1 VAVTWRVTVG
11 VGLAVAFPVADG
23 VAVGR
28 WVGAAVAVR
37 VGVAVRVAVAV
48 DVALALDVGLSVAEL
63 LPVLPDDGEG
73 VRLAPSEAVPVVTC
87 GLGVKTDGVEE
98 GDPLLQAATA
108 IARTAAPAAAR
119 PTRSNIAGVTT
130 GPVTAGMV
138 TAGRVSVSGVP
149 CARVGAGRVGAGRVG
164 AGRVGAGV
172 ATGTVGRT
180 FMKPPRMTG
189 GQWRRSTHLSM
200 CHPKRQRKSERAN
213 NSPPFPSAGIIP
225 GADGRDVRIDGH
237 I

>member
-1 VAVTWRVTVG
+1 VAF
-11 VGLAVAFPVADG
+11 AVAEG
-23 VAVGR
+23 VTVGR

-37 VGVAVRVAVAV
+37 VAVAVA
-48 DVALALDVGLSVAEL
+48 VALALDVGLSVAEL

-119 PTRSNIAGVTT
+119 PTRSNATGV
-130 GPVTAGMV
+130 A
-138 TAGRVSVSGVP
+138 AGRVSGVR
-149 CARVGAGRVGAGRVG
+149 CARVGAGRVGAG
-164 AGRVGAGV
+164 GV

-200 CHPKRQRKSERAN
+200 CHPNRQRKSERAD
-213 NSPPFPSAGIIP
+213 NSPPFPSARIIP

>member
-1 VAVTWRVTVG
+1 VAF
-11 VGLAVAFPVADG
+11 AVAEG
-23 VAVGR
+23 VTVGR

-37 VGVAVRVAVAV
+37 VAVAVA
-48 DVALALDVGLSVAEL
+48 VALALDVGLSVAEL

-119 PTRSNIAGVTT
+119 PTRSNATGV
-130 GPVTAGMV
+130 A
-138 TAGRVSVSGVP
+138 AGRVSGVR
-149 CARVGAGRVGAGRVG
+149 CARVGAGRVGAG
-164 AGRVGAGV
+164 GV

-225 GADGRDVRIDGH
+225 GADGSDVRIDGH